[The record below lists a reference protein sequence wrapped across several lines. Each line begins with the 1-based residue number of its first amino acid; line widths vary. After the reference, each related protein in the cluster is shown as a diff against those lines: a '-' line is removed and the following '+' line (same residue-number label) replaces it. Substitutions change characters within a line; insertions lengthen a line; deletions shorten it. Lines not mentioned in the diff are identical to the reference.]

1 MVATSVEAKTRDIV
15 AAVNATMESLLK
27 QSEVNLRNLINSK
40 ANKSMKDQIQAVKE
54 SLTRDNQ
61 ILADEQIR
69 QDIKSTSFLTRL
81 KEQLN
86 ALTDVVKK
94 EEE

>member
-86 ALTDVVKK
+86 ALTYVVKK